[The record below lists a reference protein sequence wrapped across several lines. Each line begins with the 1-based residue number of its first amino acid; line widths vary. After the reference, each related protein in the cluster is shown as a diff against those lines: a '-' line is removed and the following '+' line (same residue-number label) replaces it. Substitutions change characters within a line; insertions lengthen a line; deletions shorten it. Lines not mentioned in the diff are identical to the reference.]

1 MKNDLTEWLR
11 DQDTRK
17 EMSFSQ
23 GEEGSRFR
31 AEEWEW
37 WGPTGE
43 AGEMPAGGL
52 SSENAERG
60 TA

>member
-1 MKNDLTEWLR
+1 
-11 DQDTRK
+11 
-17 EMSFSQ
+17 MSLSQ

-31 AEEWEW
+31 AEEWER

-52 SSENAERG
+52 SSENAERNCLKG
-60 TA
+60 LRGSV